1 MTSGTDKI
9 YTMVTDALIASLEA
23 DIVPWMKP
31 WAETGS
37 PQNAITKRNYTGI
50 NRILLQSSKFV
61 DPRWLSY
68 KQAAA
73 KGGNVRKGEASTII
87 TFWKRAIKH
96 DKQTC
101 PGRKACE
108 AMEKGANCKRFGMLR
123 YYRVFN
129 VEQCDGLNLEP
140 LTVEIPNPV
149 AIHEAAQTV
158 LDEYLEREDGL
169 TLQHGCDGGCG
180 GAGGAHYIPSLD
192 IIHLP
197 KRDTFK
203 TVEGYYST
211 AFHEAGHSTGKPG
224 RECERKDWTGE
235 YTIHS
240 GGRSREELV
249 AEFTSAFVSEATGL
263 DNTLEHD
270 QHAAYVKSWLGHL
283 KNNPKWAVEAAGYA
297 QKAANRIL
305 GINV

>member
-1 MTSGTDKI
+1 MPGTDKI
-9 YTMVTDALIASLEA
+9 YAMVTDALLAMLEA
-23 DIVPWMKP
+23 DIVPWQKP

-37 PQNAITKRNYTGI
+37 PQNAITHRNYTGI
-50 NRILLQSSKFV
+50 NRILLQASKFV
-61 DPRWLSY
+61 DPRWISY

-73 KGGNVRKGEASTII
+73 KGGNVRKGEKSTAI
-87 TFWKRAIKH
+87 TFWKRATKH

-108 AMEKGANCKRFGMLR
+108 AIDQGANCKRFGMLR

-140 LTVEIPNPV
+140 LAMGETPDPV
-149 AIHEAAQTV
+149 AIHEEAQRV

-169 TLQHGCDGGCG
+169 TLEHGCDGNCG
-180 GAGGAHYIPSLD
+180 GRGGAHYIPSLD

-203 TVEGYYST
+203 TMEGYYST
-211 AFHEAGHSTGKPG
+211 AFHEAGHSTGTAK
-224 RECERKDWTGE
+224 RCHRKDWTGE
-235 YTIHS
+235 YTMHS
-240 GGRSREELV
+240 GGRGREELV

-263 DNTLEHD
+263 DNTLEAD

-283 KNNPKWAVEAAGYA
+283 KANPKWAVEAAGYA
-297 QKAANRIL
+297 QKAADRIR
-305 GINV
+305 GINA

>member
-1 MTSGTDKI
+1 MPGTDKI

-50 NRILLQSSKFV
+50 NRILLQASKFV
-61 DPRWLSY
+61 DPRWISY

-73 KGGNVRKGEASTII
+73 KGGNVRKGESSTII
-87 TFWKRAIKH
+87 TWWSKVSKH

-108 AMEKGANCKRFGMLR
+108 AIEKGAYCKRFGMLR

-129 VEQCDGLNLEP
+129 VEQCDGLKLEP
-140 LTVEIPNPV
+140 LTVEIQDPI
-149 AIHEAAQTV
+149 AIHAEAQRV
-158 LDEYLEREDGL
+158 LDEYISREDGL
-169 TLQHGCDGGCG
+169 ALEHGCDGGCG

-197 KRDTFK
+197 KRETFK

-211 AFHEAGHSTGKPG
+211 AFHEAGHSTGTAD
-224 RECERKDWTGE
+224 RCQRKDWTGE
-235 YTIHS
+235 YTMHS

-263 DNTLEHD
+263 DNTLEAD

-305 GINV
+305 GITV